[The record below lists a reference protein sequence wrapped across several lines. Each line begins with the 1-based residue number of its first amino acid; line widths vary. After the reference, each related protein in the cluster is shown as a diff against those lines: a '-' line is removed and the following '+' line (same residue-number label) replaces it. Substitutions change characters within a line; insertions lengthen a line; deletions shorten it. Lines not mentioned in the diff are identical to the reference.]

1 MRTLHAN
8 LVAHSTQSR
17 GDESEQ
23 QCCECGAVYRP
34 VDCNGHPA
42 SYYVAQ
48 HARSCPERKLRW
60 PA

>member
-23 QCCECGAVYRP
+23 CCECGAIYQLVNCGGR
-34 VDCNGHPA
+34 PA

-48 HARSCPERKLRW
+48 HAWSCPERKLRW